1 MAVVAVANTST
12 YIQGGIEYDAYVSG
26 SNIVVNVRLYFRR
39 TNAWSGQTYSSSVG
53 EYICISGDPANYNY
67 SQTGSITVAGGQ
79 QDVWQGAFF
88 SASRT
93 FDSSRGGNTIY
104 VGWKTNDNVSSYFTG
119 SNNIQ
124 ITLPTVNTP
133 PTGLKAENIIPHTDG
148 FSADVSITDWGV
160 GSGTRWKELQCWTYN
175 PSSFVFPRRHQII
188 EGSNLSDYITV
199 NNQTMGQNDSLNIV
213 GNTRYTIGVYATN
226 GAANTDSQRVGNY
239 ATLAYA
245 PSLSAT
251 MIDDSSVLITYSL
264 QADGGFYAKNV
275 QYSLDGG
282 TTWVTGATINTG
294 SATTGTFI
302 IGNLSPNTAYNV
314 KTRVSTTAGETN
326 GNDVSF
332 TTLVGMNFLGPVNS
346 KSKSILKFYAPIN
359 RKSKLVKK
367 LYGPDENGKSKLFYQ
382 A

>member
-1 MAVVAVANTST
+1 MARVAIANTST
-12 YIQGGIEYDAYVSG
+12 YIQGSVDYYAYVSG
-26 SNIVVNVRLYFRR
+26 SNIVVDVYFAMRR
-39 TNAWSGQTYSSSVG
+39 TNSYSGNTYGSAATPS
-53 EYICISGDPANYNY
+53 IMISG
-67 SQTGSITVAGGQ
+67 SQTWSYTGSPGITVYGGQ
-79 QDVWQGAFF
+79 QDVWQGIYQ
-88 SASRT
+88 ASRT
-93 FDSSRGGNTIY
+93 YPSSAGGSTIY
-104 VGWKTNDNVSSYFTG
+104 VGWKVENDNSGYLGG
-119 SNNIQ
+119 SAIAA
-124 ITLPTVNTP
+124 ITLPTANTP

-148 FSADVSITDWGV
+148 FSADVSITGWGV
-160 GSGTRWKELQCWTYN
+160 GSGTRWKELQCWTYG
-175 PSSFVFPRRHQII
+175 PSSFVFPRRHQIV
-188 EGSNLSDYITV
+188 EGSNLSDYMTV

-226 GAANTDSQRVGNY
+226 GAANTGSQRVGNY

-251 MIDDSSVLITYSL
+251 PIDDSSVLITYSL

-294 SATTGTFI
+294 SATTGTFV

-359 RKSKLVKK
+359 RKSKIVKK
-367 LYGPDENGKSKLFYQ
+367 LYGPDENGKSVLFYQ

>member
-1 MAVVAVANTST
+1 MARVAVANTST
-12 YIQGGIEYDAYVSG
+12 YIQGSVDYYAYVSG
-26 SNIVVNVRLYFRR
+26 SNIVVDVYFAMRR
-39 TNAWSGQTYSSSVG
+39 TNSYSGNTYGSAATPQ
-53 EYICISGDPANYNY
+53 ICISGDSTNFGY
-67 SQTGSITVAGGQ
+67 TGSAGITVYGGQ
-79 QDVWQGAFF
+79 QDVWQGIY

-104 VGWKTNDNVSSYFTG
+104 VGWRVINDNSGYFGG
-119 SNNIQ
+119 SGVAA
-124 ITLPTVNTP
+124 ITLPTANTP
-133 PTGLKAENIIPHTDG
+133 PTGLKAENITPHTDG
-148 FSADVSITDWGV
+148 FSADVSITGWGV

-175 PSSFVFPRRHQII
+175 PSSFVFPRRHQIV

-199 NNQTMGQNDSLNIV
+199 NNQTMGPNDSLNIV

-226 GAANTDSQRVGNY
+226 GAANTGSQRVGNY
-239 ATLAYA
+239 VTLAYA

-251 MIDDSSVLITYSL
+251 PIDDSSVLITYSL

-282 TTWVTGATINTG
+282 NIWVTAATINTG
-294 SATTGTFI
+294 SATTGNFTI
-302 IGNLSPNTAYNV
+302 TGLAPNTAYNV

-332 TTLVGMNFLGPVNS
+332 TTLTGINFYGPVSN
-346 KSKSILKFYAPIN
+346 KTKSINRFYAPIN

-367 LYGPDENGKSKLFYQ
+367 LYGPDENGKSALFYQ

>member
-1 MAVVAVANTST
+1 MARVAVANTST
-12 YIQGGIEYDAYVSG
+12 YIQGSVDYYAYVSG
-26 SNIVVNVRLYFRR
+26 SNIVVDVYFAMRR
-39 TNAWSGQTYSSSVG
+39 TNSYSGNTYSSTATPS
-53 EYICISGDPANYNY
+53 IMISGSQSWNY
-67 SQTGSITVAGGQ
+67 TGNSGITVYGGQ
-79 QDVWQGAFF
+79 QDVWQDIY

-93 FDSSRGGNTIY
+93 YASSAGGSTIY
-104 VGWKTNDNVSSYFTG
+104 VGWKVDNDNSGYFGG
-119 SNNIQ
+119 SAIAA
-124 ITLPTVNTP
+124 ITLPTANTP

-148 FSADVSITDWGV
+148 FSADVSITGWGV
-160 GSGTRWKELQCWTYN
+160 GSGTRWKELQCWTYD
-175 PSSFVFPRRHQII
+175 PSSFVFPRRHQIV

-226 GAANTDSQRVGNY
+226 GAANTGSLRVGNY

-245 PSLSAT
+245 PSLSVT
-251 MIDDSSVLITYSL
+251 PIDDSSVLITYSL

-294 SATTGTFI
+294 SATTGTFV

-367 LYGPDENGKSKLFYQ
+367 LYGPDENGKSVLFYQ